1 MNGKNRHRIENA
13 RRLMKRLDRDP
24 LHAEQV
30 RYIALRLFDS
40 LGKLHGMGDRHREC
54 LEAAALLHDIGYS
67 RGSSG
72 HHKHAATLIMKHGIA
87 GFGRRELPIIAL
99 TARYH
104 RKGGPRESHGDFN
117 ALPRA
122 ERDAVAKLSALLQI
136 ADGLDR
142 SHGAVVRDL
151 SATARGNEVHLTL
164 YALPPCELE
173 LWGMEKKAG
182 LFREVFG
189 KAIVAEVSVVA

>member
-1 MNGKNRHRIENA
+1 
-13 RRLMKRLDRDP
+13 MKRLDRDP

-30 RYIALRLFDS
+30 RYMALRLFDS
-40 LGKLHGMGDRHREC
+40 LGKLHGLGDRHRDC

-72 HHKHAATLIMKHGIA
+72 HHKHSATLIMKHGIA
-87 GFGRRELPIIAL
+87 GFGRRELSIIAL

-104 RKGGPRESHGDFN
+104 RKGGPRASHEGYS

-122 ERDAVAKLSALLQI
+122 DRDAVAKLSALLQI

-142 SHGAVVRDL
+142 GHGAVVRDL
-151 SATARGNEVHLTL
+151 SATVRGNEVRLTL
-164 YALPPCELE
+164 FAPPPFDVE

-189 KAIVAEVSVVA
+189 KGIVAEVREAA

>member
-1 MNGKNRHRIENA
+1 
-13 RRLMKRLDRDP
+13 
-24 LHAEQV
+24 
-30 RYIALRLFDS
+30 
-40 LGKLHGMGDRHREC
+40 HREC

-72 HHKHAATLIMKHGIA
+72 HHKHSATLIMDHGIA
-87 GFGRRELPIIAL
+87 GFGRRDLSIIAL

-104 RKGGPRESHGDFN
+104 RKGGPKASHGDYS

-122 ERDAVAKLSALLQI
+122 ERDAVEKLSALLQI

-151 SATARGNEVHLTL
+151 SATARGSEVQLTL
-164 YALPPCELE
+164 YALPPCDME

-189 KAIVAEVSVVA
+189 KSIVAEVREAA

>member
-30 RYIALRLFDS
+30 RYVALRLFDS
-40 LGKLHGMGDRHREC
+40 LTKLHGLGDRYREC

-72 HHKHAATLIMKHGIA
+72 HHKHSATLIMNHGIP
-87 GFGRRELPIIAL
+87 GFGRREISLIAL
-99 TARYH
+99 IARYH
-104 RKGGPRESHGDFN
+104 RKGGPRESHGDYI

-122 ERDAVAKLSALLQI
+122 ERAAVAKLSALLQI

-142 SHGAVVRDL
+142 GHGAVVRDL
-151 SATARGNEVHLTL
+151 SAVVRGDEVRLTL
-164 YALPPCELE
+164 FAPAPFDVE
-173 LWGMEKKAG
+173 LWGMEKKSG

-189 KAIVAEVSVVA
+189 KGIVAEVRKAA